1 MRGIELEPK
10 YEKHGDELLGLTF
23 HRDGMY
29 VAGSHLDSTLT
40 VRNLYKTI
48 GYDTI
53 ALAFMLQVT
62 HTECGGS
69 VINNRGWRDEDDE
82 EKMMTSD
89 APILTVSSNSACL
102 T

>member
-1 MRGIELEPK
+1 
-10 YEKHGDELLGLTF
+10 
-23 HRDGMY
+23 
-29 VAGSHLDSTLT
+29 
-40 VRNLYKTI
+40 
-48 GYDTI
+48 
-53 ALAFMLQVT
+53 MLQVT